1 MPPPSPAAIA
11 QALHRLHR
19 TTGPACGVGPPVAR
33 EALVANGALDP
44 RPEGFAWR
52 IAVYRLWYLLLCHP
66 PEIGALLDETIECV
80 ARDAP
85 G

>member
-1 MPPPSPAAIA
+1 
-11 QALHRLHR
+11 
-19 TTGPACGVGPPVAR
+19 VAR
-33 EALVANGALDP
+33 EALEAYGALDP